1 MKLNPLFLS
10 LALVVTKSSYA
21 GSYGTQVDTA
31 AFNDYLVHTVSSLG
45 ENCGGQLIAGKYV
58 VTAAHCISAGFGARQ
73 SDTWMSIASTG
84 VLTDAQLAANATTV
98 QYGSQSLS
106 AATGYAVTKATMFP
120 QYVFNNQNAYGTK
133 NAYLEGVIAQM
144 ASDAGLSVSNIYY
157 PPTVVGDIAIYELS
171 SVIAQQTAAVLL
183 STTKGVAS
191 STTVTWAGWGRT
203 DASSSTVPDTANT
216 GTMLYSAYPYSNWW
230 LTYVA
235 FQADIETAKP
245 NNGSSTCEGDS
256 GSPVLM
262 NGKVLGYAQAG
273 TTAYPCGSTSTER
286 VNYFTSAPFYL
297 SWLAEQINAVNTVGK
312 KEIAVDKAGT
322 ESATWTIPVQNLT
335 VGDVT
340 FTPSIV
346 DSSGLFASDNLANC
360 EGTFATGESCELTV
374 TFNAAAT
381 QLTGSVSASLQLNDN
396 QSIPLLYTVKASTS
410 NGGATDS
417 GSNSGSNTGGSSSI
431 SGGGSM
437 SWPLLAML
445 GMFGLRR
452 CNVAQGKKE

>member
-10 LALVVTKSSYA
+10 LALVVTQSSYA
-21 GSYGTQVDTA
+21 GSYGTQLDATS
-31 AFNDYLVHTVSSLG
+31 FNDYLVHTVSSLG

-106 AATGYAVTKATMFP
+106 TATGYAVTKATMFP

-133 NAYLEGVIAQM
+133 NTYLDGVIAQM
-144 ASDAGLSVSNIYY
+144 ASDAGLSVSDIYY
-157 PPTVVGDIAIYELS
+157 PPTVVGDIALYELS
-171 SVIAQQTAAVLL
+171 STIAQQTAAVLL
-183 STTKGVAS
+183 TTTKGVAS

-235 FQADIETAKP
+235 FRADIETADD
-245 NNGSSTCEGDS
+245 NNGSSICEGDS

-262 NGKVLGYAQAG
+262 NGKVLGFAQSG
-273 TTAYPCGSTSTER
+273 TTAYPCGSTDR
-286 VNYFTSAPFYL
+286 VASFTSAPFYL

-312 KEIAVDKAGT
+312 KEISVDKAGT

-346 DSSGLFASDNLANC
+346 DSSGLFVSDNMANC

-381 QLTGSVSASLQLNDN
+381 QLTGSVSASLKLNDSL
-396 QSIPLLYTVKASTS
+396 SIPLLYTVKASTS
-410 NGGATDS
+410 SGGATDS
-417 GSNSGSNTGGSSSI
+417 GSNSGGSTGGSTSSS

-437 SWPLLAML
+437 SWPLLAVMGLL
-445 GMFGLRR
+445 GFVRR
-452 CNVAQGKKE
+452 TNKRDK

>member
-1 MKLNPLFLS
+1 MKLNPLFAS
-10 LALVVTKSSYA
+10 LTLVFAQSSYA
-21 GSYGTQVDTA
+21 GSYGTQVDATS
-31 AFNDYLVHTVSSLG
+31 FNDYLVHTVSSLG

-58 VTAAHCISAGFGARQ
+58 VTAAHCISAGFGASQ

-84 VLTDAQLAANATTV
+84 VLSDVQLAANATTV
-98 QYGSQSLS
+98 QYGSQSIS
-106 AATGYAVTKATMFP
+106 SATGYAVTKATMFP

-133 NAYLEGVIAQM
+133 NAYLDGVIAKM
-144 ASDAGLSVSNIYY
+144 AADAGISVSDIYY
-157 PPTVVGDIAIYELS
+157 PPMVVGDIAVYELS

-183 STTKGVAS
+183 STTKGLAS
-191 STTVTWAGWGRT
+191 GTSVTWAGWGRT
-203 DASSSTVPDTANT
+203 DASSSNVPDNANT

-235 FQADIETAKP
+235 FRADIETSDD

-262 NGKVLGYAQAG
+262 NGKVLGFVQSG
-273 TTAYPCGSTSTER
+273 TTAYPCGSTDR
-286 VNYFTSAPFYL
+286 VSSFTSAPFYL
-297 SWLAEQINAVNTVGK
+297 SWLAEQINSVNTVGK
-312 KEIAVDKAGT
+312 KEITVDKAGT

-346 DSSGLFASDNLANC
+346 DNSGLFVSDNMANC

-381 QLTGSVSASLQLNDN
+381 QLTGSVSASLKLNDSL
-396 QSIPLLYTVKASTS
+396 SIPLLYTVKSSST
-410 NGGATDS
+410 GGSTDS
-417 GSNSGSNTGGSSSI
+417 GSNSGGSTGGSSGS

-437 SWPLLAML
+437 SWPFLAML
-445 GMFGLRR
+445 GLLGLGRR
-452 CNVAQGKKE
+452 INKRNK